1 MNETSFIF
9 NALIPAREFDEI
21 IKDKNILPFGSSNL
35 LEHKIN
41 QLQKTDL
48 IENIYVSTDSDRYK
62 DIAIKNRA
70 IVIDRP
76 FEFSHKDTI
85 FNEFVMHISDYLP
98 NSHILWTPV
107 TTPLICEIED
117 KNAINTYKN
126 VFGRPYDSLIT
137 ANRVKRYILDENGP
151 LNFRTDISKRN
162 QTTLPDLYE
171 YVNGIN
177 IAPAISMK
185 EWGYNWGHTPYK
197 YLLPLNKQV
206 DICNHEDYELAI
218 LFWDKR

>member
-41 QLQKTDL
+41 QLQKTGL

-62 DIAIKNRA
+62 DIAIKNKA

-85 FNEFVMHISDYLP
+85 FNEFVIHISDYL
-98 NSHILWTPV
+98 
-107 TTPLICEIED
+107 
-117 KNAINTYKN
+117 
-126 VFGRPYDSLIT
+126 DSM
-137 ANRVKRYILDENGP
+137 NYR
-151 LNFRTDISKRN
+151 
-162 QTTLPDLYE
+162 
-171 YVNGIN
+171 
-177 IAPAISMK
+177 
-185 EWGYNWGHTPYK
+185 
-197 YLLPLNKQV
+197 
-206 DICNHEDYELAI
+206 
-218 LFWDKR
+218 